1 MAKARLRGKEKVKN
15 TAASWPSLAV
25 TDFWGV
31 EQIAERVCVSAAGV
45 SVASRVLSPHRMETA
60 QDVSVHGLLISC
72 SVCVQARG
80 QIWCSWDQWAAVTCG
95 RVDDLGKSL
104 PTSRGCSGT
113 SLGTATDWS
122 WPELRQR
129 REFLLM
135 RLGARWLFAPPWL
148 CIAAA
153 PRLPL
158 WCEYGH
164 TRTSSMQ
171 VIALQGWPHDLAL
184 PKKQAGRQE
193 APHGA
198 SWP

>member
-31 EQIAERVCVSAAGV
+31 KQIAERVCVSAAGV

-72 SVCVQARG
+72 CVCVQARG
-80 QIWCSWDQWAAVTCG
+80 QIWRSWDQWAAVTGG

-122 WPELRQR
+122 WPGLRQR
-129 REFLLM
+129 HEFLLM
-135 RLGARWLFAPPWL
+135 RLGARWLFAPH
-148 CIAAA
+148 
-153 PRLPL
+153 
-158 WCEYGH
+158 GF
-164 TRTSSMQ
+164 
-171 VIALQGWPHDLAL
+171 ALQLHPGFPY
-184 PKKQAGRQE
+184 
-193 APHGA
+193 GA
-198 SWP
+198 SMAILGPAACR